1 MNALCLLSLICIVTA
16 YVHISRPLQSDFL
29 PSQVQEDWQ
38 SYLLTLSPST
48 FLLFNGHFVNNFF
61 LYNGFHIISE
71 VSTPAFP
78 RSSFLHL
85 STCISFDSRFFL
97 DTSTF
102 PDSNVHFAHHNH
114 LLTDISNLDTLLVA
128 FQFSSSQS
136 NNQFNQFSFKLIS
149 FINFNSSNLFESIV
163 DNEILTLNIP
173 AVTLN
178 QDESVIANL
187 IVLDVPIYC
196 KGNFPIEV
204 HFLSLI
210 SCSFCISSTGL
221 IDVSYVRILTAALA
235 PHLFVDSYVL
245 FFQESSSLILLI
257 LNSKLRIHDY
267 DNQKSI
273 EFSSPL
279 SNVKAVTHVYSGT
292 SFVQFLLFSC
302 LNSNCQF
309 RMLTVEFTPND
320 LESDLNVV
328 VLSAGEAHS
337 AAVLADG
344 TVKTWGSGANGRT
357 GHGDTVDRSIPAT
370 VNGIVDAVQVA
381 CGGSHTLVLRRNRQV
396 LGFGV
401 NTNGQIGD
409 NTKNVRMAPT
419 PTHGLTQVVSISA
432 GTVHSVALKSDGTVW
447 SWGANS
453 FFQLGRTVDE
463 TISNDLFP
471 VEIPNI
477 TGAKAIVA
485 GDFHTLVV
493 KSDGSV
499 VSFGHNNQGQ
509 LGNGHNLNHQSIQN
523 CGSFSSAVNVA
534 AGSAHSLIL
543 LANGDLWAT
552 GRNTE
557 GELGTHFSTSQTSP
571 VRIDGFKFAAVV
583 AGGRCNIGVLT
594 NGDVVVWGYNNV
606 AQLGDGTQT
615 RRTVPTKHSFLSD
628 LYTLSMG
635 GIHTLVASRNGLVY
649 GFGNNQ
655 NGKLGDG
662 TTFDRINPARITA
675 LE

>member
-1 MNALCLLSLICIVTA
+1 MKALWLISLFHIVMA
-16 YVHISRPLQSDFL
+16 HVFVSRSFDADMLRPFEYSDK
-29 PSQVQEDWQ
+29 P
-38 SYLLTLSPST
+38 YLITLSPST

-114 LLTDISNLDTLLVA
+114 LLTDNSNLDTLLVA

-178 QDESVIANL
+178 QDESVIANFT
-187 IVLDVPIYC
+187 VLDVPIYC
-196 KGNFPIEV
+196 KGNFDIEV

-210 SCSFCISSTGL
+210 SCSFCLSRTGL
-221 IDVSYVRILTAALA
+221 IDISSVRILTVALA

-245 FFQESSSLILLI
+245 FIKESSSLILLI

-279 SNVKAVTHVYSGT
+279 SDVKAVTHVYSGT

-337 AAVLADG
+337 AAVLTDG
-344 TVKTWGSGANGRT
+344 TVKTWGSGGNGRT
-357 GHGDTVDRSIPAT
+357 GHGDTVDRSIPTT

-381 CGGSHTLVLRRNRQV
+381 CGGSHTLVLRKNRQV

-409 NTKNVRMAPT
+409 NTKNVRMSPT

-447 SWGANS
+447 SWGQNN
-453 FFQLGRTVDE
+453 FFQLGRTVSY
-463 TISNDLFP
+463 SNDLFP

-493 KSDGSV
+493 KIDGSV
-499 VSFGHNNQGQ
+499 VSFGHSNEGQ
-509 LGNGHNLNHQSIQN
+509 LGNGQTVNHHSIQN

-534 AGSAHSLIL
+534 AGSRHSLIL
-543 LANGDLWAT
+543 LANGDLWVA
-552 GRNTE
+552 GRNSN
-557 GELGTHFSTSQTSP
+557 GQLGIHFPSRQSNP
-571 VRIDGFKFAAVV
+571 IRLDGFKFATVT
-583 AGGRCNIGVLT
+583 AGGESSIGVLT
-594 NGDVVVWGYNNV
+594 NGDVVVWGLNTSS
-606 AQLGDGTQT
+606 QLGDGTTT
-615 RRTVPTKHSFLSD
+615 RRTAPFKLSSLAD

-635 GIHTLVASRNGLVY
+635 GIHTLVASENGLVY

-662 TTFDRINPARITA
+662 TTFDRVNPARITS